1 MPGIVSWL
9 CVGLLELAASHG
21 SHFLSGAVGTCAAF
35 VGMSVIAWSTAVFA
49 SRATAAVG
57 WLLVMTIPPVARV
70 ASPLRLL
77 GVTTTPSLPIILVT
91 VAVASVPVGIAF
103 TRIIRGATPLEA
115 SQ

>member
-1 MPGIVSWL
+1 
-9 CVGLLELAASHG
+9 LLELAASHG

-35 VGMSVIAWSTAVFA
+35 VGMSVIAWSAAVFA

-57 WLLVMTIPPVARV
+57 WLLVITIPPLARV
-70 ASPLRLL
+70 VSPLRLL
-77 GVTTTPSLPIILVT
+77 GVTTTPSLPILLVT
-91 VAVASVPVGIAF
+91 VAVASLPVGLAF